1 MRLAL
6 NLVPTWLAMRA
17 VVSVAVRVAVLLLA
31 ARAFLI
37 APIFVPTSSMAP
49 TLLGVHGE
57 AICPRCQRPILWG
70 ADLVPFDVAEITCG
84 HCGAEQT
91 EFGERALVGG
101 DRLMVDRNAFW
112 LRAPRRWELAVVQD
126 PETPNRWLV
135 KRVVG
140 RPGETISLRDGD
152 LFNGEKRMQK
162 SLAQLRSVAVPVY
175 RAVDET
181 EQERSPWRG
190 ADQASTWER
199 HWRRGA
205 AIFLHLPT
213 AKALTPE
220 ASPTFDWLV
229 YGPPITDALAY
240 DQDRLRRPFAVADV
254 MLSCRVR
261 WQGEGAIAVRLPTSE
276 DVLVRLDPQAGQVEI
291 LVAGASRG
299 RQAIPNS
306 PESTFSL
313 TAAYCDG
320 RALVEAVGA
329 QVAFDL
335 ESGTEPTAQPAGQLA
350 IGVQGLG
357 VELTDL
363 RVTRDIYYAP
373 TADLTSSPWQQVQLG
388 ENEYL
393 LLGDNPSHS
402 RDGRYWATPAVS
414 GKSLLGRP
422 FLVHGASRAARLWGW
437 MFQVPDFERIRY
449 IPTARDE

>member
-37 APIFVPTSSMAP
+37 TPIFVPTSSMAP

-70 ADLVPFDVAEITCG
+70 ADLVPFDVVEITCG

-112 LRAPRRWELAVVQD
+112 LRAPRRWELAVVRD

-140 RPGETISLRDGD
+140 LPGETISLRDGD

-205 AIFLHLPT
+205 ASFLHLPT
-213 AKALTPE
+213 AKTLTPE
-220 ASPTFDWLV
+220 ASPAFDWLV
-229 YGPPITDALAY
+229 FEPPITDDLAY
-240 DQDRLRRPFAVADV
+240 NQDRLRRPFAVADV

-261 WQGEGAIAVRLPTSE
+261 WQGEGAIAVRLPTNE
-276 DVLVRLDPQAGQVEI
+276 DVLVRLDPQAGQVEV
-291 LVAGASRG
+291 LAAGASRG
-299 RQAIPNS
+299 RQAIPKS

-320 RALVEAVGA
+320 RALVEVDGEPIMFELGA
-329 QVAFDL
+329 PSAK
-335 ESGTEPTAQPAGQLA
+335 TPGQLA
-350 IGVQGLG
+350 IGVRGLG
-357 VELTDL
+357 VELNDL
-363 RVTRDIYYAP
+363 RVGRDIYYTPVAEL
-373 TADLTSSPWQQVQLG
+373 ASPAWQQVQLG
-388 ENEYL
+388 EGEYL
-393 LLGDNPSHS
+393 LLGDNPTHS
-402 RDGRYWATPAVS
+402 RDSRYWTTPAVS
-414 GKSLLGRP
+414 GKSFLGRP

-437 MFQVPDFERIRY
+437 TFQVPDFERIRY